1 MFHALFLL
9 LLSHHMTVSSPFGV
23 TRPGHVHK
31 GVDLS
36 CHIGDYISSP
46 VTGRVVISGRLRG
59 YGKAL
64 YIYNERSGITVRMAH
79 FSRLLVGKGD
89 HVIEGQAVARCGS
102 TGHSTGPHVH
112 LETREGNM
120 YRNSSSL
127 PLPPVT
133 TLARLGYGLPEI
145 IGDSIGT

>member
-31 GVDLS
+31 GIDLL
-36 CHIGDYISSP
+36 CELGDYVSTP
-46 VTGRVVISGRLRG
+46 VTGKVVVSRKLQG
-59 YGKAL
+59 YGNAI
-64 YIYNERSGITVRMAH
+64 YIHNERSGITVRMAH
-79 FSRLLVGKGD
+79 FSRLLVGEGER
-89 HVIEGQAVARCGS
+89 VVEGQAVARCGS

-112 LETREGNM
+112 LETRSGDP
-120 YRNSSSL
+120 YLNSSST

-133 TLARLGYGLPEI
+133 TLARIGYGLPVI